1 MAEEEKIGF
10 EIAMGSISLK
20 QETVEICEYY
30 RLNPY
35 QLTSA
40 GSYLILTD
48 EADQVIEVHSAGNG
62 NKTVYLSADGGKAFL
77 LREGDRMVVRRAKY
91 ETELIKL
98 KDRSFYETLCRKMA
112 NREMS
117 K

>member
-1 MAEEEKIGF
+1 MAALWEMAEEEKIGF

-48 EADQVIEVHSAGNG
+48 EADQVIESAG
-62 NKTVYLSADGGKAFL
+62 KKAGARASGL
-77 LREGDRMVVRRAKY
+77 GLPKRRMRG
-91 ETELIKL
+91 
-98 KDRSFYETLCRKMA
+98 
-112 NREMS
+112 
-117 K
+117 

>member
-1 MAEEEKIGF
+1 MAALWEMAEEEKIGF

-62 NKTVYLSADGGKAFL
+62 NKTVYLSADGERPFCCG
-77 LREGDRMVVRRAKY
+77 RETAW
-91 ETELIKL
+91 
-98 KDRSFYETLCRKMA
+98 LCAARNMKR
-112 NREMS
+112 N
-117 K
+117 